1 MRGCILLISFATVF
15 HPISPNPSA
24 APPIEPAP
32 TATVYKRS
40 SCIKVNQCKCIMTDG
55 SGIIDLASLGDADGF
70 LERLKPLRT
79 DGTVINAELLLSF
92 SPCLPFSD
100 PEDFVGTAC
109 TDVATCLVVRFQRNN
124 RYLNRYLNYG
134 RHIDNHFHYNDTM
147 KTLTVSYFASSG
159 SQPLTVVHYHCSAE
173 SSVSATLS
181 FTAEVPLQIWVES
194 PCACLNACTLED
206 VGPGTIF
213 LIMLCLSATAYFILG
228 ACALRP
234 FRTSQAGVQIAPEDS
249 VWCMLCYQFTDRQRV
264 KPRRR
269 HISIREDTL

>member
-1 MRGCILLISFATVF
+1 MRGCVLLISFATVF
-15 HPISPNPSA
+15 HPISPTPSS
-24 APPIEPAP
+24 APPAPAP
-32 TATVYKRS
+32 TGPVHKHS
-40 SCIKVNQCKCIMTDG
+40 GCIKVNQCKCIMTDG

-70 LERLKPLRT
+70 LERLEPLRT
-79 DGTVINAELLLSF
+79 DGAPISTELLLSF
-92 SPCLPFSD
+92 SPCLPFSE

-109 TDVATCLVVRFQRNN
+109 TDVAACLIVRFHKNN
-124 RYLNRYLNYG
+124 QRYLNRYLNYG
-134 RHIDNHFHYNDTM
+134 RHIDNHFHYNNTM
-147 KTLTVSYFASSG
+147 KTLTVSYFGKSF
-159 SQPLTVVHYHCSAE
+159 SQPLTVVRYHCSPNR
-173 SSVSATLS
+173 SISATLS
-181 FTAEVPLQIWVES
+181 FSADVPLQIWVES

-213 LIMLCLSATAYFILG
+213 LIILCLSATAYLILG

-269 HISIREDTL
+269 HYSLREDTL